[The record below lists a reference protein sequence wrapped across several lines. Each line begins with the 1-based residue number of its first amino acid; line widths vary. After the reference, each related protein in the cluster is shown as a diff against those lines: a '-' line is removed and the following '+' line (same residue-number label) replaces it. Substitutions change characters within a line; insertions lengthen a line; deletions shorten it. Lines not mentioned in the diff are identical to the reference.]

1 MASDYQYM
9 DGVRPDILRMF
20 PADGKVIGSIGCG
33 RGATEAALVAEGREV
48 HGVDVSA
55 EATETGRT
63 RLTTARVIE
72 TARTRLTSARV
83 IDPADEMPFEED
95 SLDGLILA
103 DVIEH
108 LPMAWLRLKSFVRA
122 VKPGG
127 WIAISVPNNRYIE
140 VLWTPA
146 VGGE

>member
-9 DGVRPDILRMF
+9 DGLRPDILRMF

-48 HGVDVSA
+48 HGVGVSA
-55 EATETGRT
+55 EA
-63 RLTTARVIE
+63 IE
-72 TARTRLTSARV
+72 AARTRLTSARV

-108 LPMAWLRLKSFVRA
+108 LPMAWLWA
-122 VKPGG
+122 PC
-127 WIAISVPNNRYIE
+127 
-140 VLWTPA
+140 VLRGVTHH
-146 VGGE
+146 